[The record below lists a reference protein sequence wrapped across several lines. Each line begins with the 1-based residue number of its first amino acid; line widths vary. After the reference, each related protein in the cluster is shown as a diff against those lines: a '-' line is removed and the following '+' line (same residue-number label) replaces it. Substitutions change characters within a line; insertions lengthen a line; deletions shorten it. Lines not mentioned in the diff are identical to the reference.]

1 MLGSV
6 IELTDG
12 VSMKLVLLDVFRAV
26 AAVLVDAARA
36 PLAVFHEGLLTGR
49 TPPRRIPGGR
59 RMLFYRLG
67 DGPRPTPRERVES
80 PQNQLLDHFSFLLV
94 RNFFYQI
101 GGKRERQGESE
112 SLSRSPSQEVRTYD
126 AAQSKPQDAYTRL
139 LLLGEQEAFRFHFPP
154 FGVERTFLCRT
165 GFGISGSFHD
175 LFSKGLEGARSA
187 EAGR

>member
-1 MLGSV
+1 MLDLQCSH
-6 IELTDG
+6 L
-12 VSMKLVLLDVFRAV
+12 
-26 AAVLVDAARA
+26 
-36 PLAVFHEGLLTGR
+36 
-49 TPPRRIPGGR
+49 PGG
-59 RMLFYRLG
+59 LGFGFDSGLGKRLASALSARKTNF
-67 DGPRPTPRERVES
+67 PIIT
-80 PQNQLLDHFSFLLV
+80 SFLLV
-94 RNFFYQI
+94 RNFFYQT

-154 FGVERTFLCRT
+154 FGVERTVLCRT
-165 GFGISGSFHD
+165 GFGIAGSFHD